1 MDIKPPSAL
10 GPLSDL
16 TVPQKWFSHF
26 YLIAS
31 IWNAILLS
39 HLSSSSFSPPISTWI
54 TLSLLQFHFVRR
66 WLETVFLMKYPPSAR
81 MHIIAYIFG
90 LSYYVVLSLT
100 ILITALPNYNYSN
113 GVLSTILL
121 SPSSS
126 LLISSTSLS
135 DIQSL
140 FYTVYNK
147 LTIQQSLGVAVFLSG
162 NVLQLHS
169 HWVLSQL
176 SSTTS
181 SRHVYKIPKGGA
193 FTLVSCP
200 HYLAEI
206 IIYIGLV
213 VIQQGRG
220 HTWLILAWVVA
231 NLGLAADK
239 THKWY
244 QRTFTSYPKK
254 RKAIIPF
261 VY

>member
-1 MDIKPPSAL
+1 
-10 GPLSDL
+10 
-16 TVPQKWFSHF
+16 
-26 YLIAS
+26 
-31 IWNAILLS
+31 
-39 HLSSSSFSPPISTWI
+39 
-54 TLSLLQFHFVRR
+54 
-66 WLETVFLMKYPPSAR
+66 MKYPSSAR

-100 ILITALPNYNYSN
+100 VLITNSTSTSG
-113 GVLSTILL
+113 GVLTTILL

-126 LLISSTSLS
+126 SLSLSSTSIS
-135 DIQSL
+135 DRIQSL
-140 FYTVYNK
+140 VYTAMFMYNN
-147 LTIQQSLGVAVFLSG
+147 LTVQQSLGVAVFLVG

-176 SSTTS
+176 SSSSTMSRSSRQGRTRPS
-181 SRHVYKIPKGGA
+181 TRSNTSRHVYKIPRGGA

-213 VIQQGRG
+213 IIQQGRRG
-220 HTWLILAWVVA
+220 NMWLVLAWVVA

-239 THKWY
+239 THRWY
-244 QRTFTSYPKK
+244 QRTFISYPKK